1 MDTSR
6 PLPLLGGL
14 TPAQFMKRHWQ
25 KKPLLVR
32 QAVPAM
38 QPLLTPA
45 ELFALAG
52 RDEVE
57 SRLVAR
63 ESASWRLQRGPFARR
78 ALPPLKRREWT
89 LLVQGV
95 DLHEARA
102 HALLRSFD
110 FLPAARLDDLM

>member
-1 MDTSR
+1 MDIDR
-6 PLPLLGGL
+6 PSALLGGL

-32 QAVPAM
+32 QAIPAF

-45 ELFALAG
+45 ELFGLAA

-63 ESASWRLQRGPFARR
+63 EGGSWRLQRGPFARR
-78 ALPPLKRREWT
+78 ALPALSS
-89 LLVQGV
+89 
-95 DLHEARA
+95 LH
-102 HALLRSFD
+102 LLR
-110 FLPAARLDDLM
+110 A